1 MICDFLFFINFTK
14 LLQIITKLLQ
24 NLKRKENEQS
34 LEYFFNDYSYHYFKI
49 TFHNKTITKGSET
62 K

>member
-14 LLQIITKLLQ
+14 LLQIIT

-34 LEYFFNDYSYHYFKI
+34 LIYFFNDYTYHYLKI
-49 TFHNKTITKGSET
+49 TNHNKL
-62 K
+62 

>member
-14 LLQIITKLLQ
+14 LLQIVTNYYKF
-24 NLKRKENEQS
+24 KRKENEQS
-34 LEYFFNDYSYHYFKI
+34 LEYFFNVYTYHYLKI
-49 TFHNKTITKGSET
+49 TNHNKKLIKEV